1 MSGKDIS
8 PIHEDKP
15 PQSRGRLPPRR
26 AGSNHAI
33 TTDEQRAKL
42 IKDLID
48 THSIETWYKHIR
60 FNLRVDEPFMIV
72 AVEKDGLA
80 LQYAAEKLR
89 GKKQV
94 VLAAVKNNG
103 LALAFATEELQL
115 DDKIVEAAVKNNGL
129 ALEFYKG
136 ETRSSKITEAAV
148 KQNGLALK
156 FATGFDGFNETI
168 AKAAIEENGLALEFV
183 NDRMKNDKKIVKDAV
198 RQDARAFQFA
208 SAELKDDR
216 SFFVDIVNINGK
228 AMEYVT
234 DELFTNR
241 SKGKKIP
248 QQYIDALVNTQGGKE
263 VLHKWVV
270 DEEKKNRLQT
280 LVKQAPRDSIF
291 NVTDAK
297 ERRAIDTAIPVC
309 KGAMEAAGK
318 FLNKFDDVSHIS
330 VSDTTYIVKAFCYDD
345 DNNKKAAVA
354 LKFVTTE
361 FKEVRTTCLNFML
374 VA

>member
-1 MSGKDIS
+1 MSGENLP
-8 PIHEDKP
+8 PIHEDNL
-15 PQSRGRLPPRR
+15 PQYRR
-26 AGSNHAI
+26 AASNHAI

-48 THSIETWYKHIR
+48 SHGIETWYKHIR
-60 FNLRVDEPFMIV
+60 SNLRVDEPFMIV

-80 LQYAAEKLR
+80 LQHAAEHLR
-89 GKKQV
+89 GTKQV

-103 LALAFATEELQL
+103 LALEFATDELQER
-115 DDKIVEAAVKNNGL
+115 DEDIVEAAVKNNGL

-156 FATGFDGFNETI
+156 FATGFDGFNENI

-234 DELFTNR
+234 DELFTVP
-241 SKGKKIP
+241 SKGNKIP

-297 ERRAIDTAIPVC
+297 KRRAIDRAIPVC
-309 KGAMEAAGK
+309 KIAMKAADK
-318 FLNKFDDVSHIS
+318 FLDKFDDVSHIS
-330 VSDTTYIVKAFCYDD
+330 VSDTTYIIKAFCYDED
-345 DNNKKAAVA
+345 DNKKAAVA